1 MQNASTRSGVNAA
14 ASSPSPANHPLT
26 CAISRSCPATDKAVY
41 PRRRNSRL
49 NPDAYGANG
58 PTTLTTDCFGIADR
72 LLSRAP
78 CPAKEHPSAACDYA
92 ETTQAEG
99 PARPTSA
106 GQPGTP
112 ADPLRIIPG
121 SA

>member
-92 ETTQAEG
+92 ETRKPKDQQDPPVQG
-99 PARPTSA
+99 NPAPQPTRSA
-106 GQPGTP
+106 
-112 ADPLRIIPG
+112 
-121 SA
+121 